1 MSKNPSDNKRKRDQD
16 DVEDPELNQTT
27 KRQKLDDG
35 KDAKASPNKAVSPS
49 KKQAVQD
56 EDSVDFDP
64 NAHDSSDS
72 FDDDFSNEED

>member
-1 MSKNPSDNKRKRDQD
+1 MCRFGLLKYKSIIKMSKNPSDNKRKRDQD

-49 KKQAVQD
+49 KK
-56 EDSVDFDP
+56 
-64 NAHDSSDS
+64 
-72 FDDDFSNEED
+72 

>member
-49 KKQAVQD
+49 KK
-56 EDSVDFDP
+56 
-64 NAHDSSDS
+64 
-72 FDDDFSNEED
+72 